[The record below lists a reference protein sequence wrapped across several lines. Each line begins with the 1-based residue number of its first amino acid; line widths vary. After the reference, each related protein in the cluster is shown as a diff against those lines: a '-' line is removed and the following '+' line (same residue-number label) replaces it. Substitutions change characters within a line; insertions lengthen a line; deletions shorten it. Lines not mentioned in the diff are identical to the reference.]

1 MGTALDPL
9 RGYYRV
15 GEDDM
20 AVVVRKKSDSKVL
33 KISTPKARRHRW
45 MATAG
50 IVVPENIPL
59 DDERVPLDFTRLSSR
74 GIGELQSRYAVRHSH
89 AVYNCALLEADILQ
103 LKREHRIA
111 MAKFRI
117 RNPGKAKNLVDALAE
132 EDDEISDLLDAIAVV
147 EIKLVL
153 LEAVTKTYEGI
164 RNAAS
169 REISRQISERAPID

>member
-1 MGTALDPL
+1 
-9 RGYYRV
+9 
-15 GEDDM
+15 M
-20 AVVVRKKSDSKVL
+20 AVAVRKKSAPKEL

-45 MATAG
+45 MAEAG
-50 IVVPENIPL
+50 IVVPESIPL
-59 DDERVPLDFTRLSSR
+59 DEERVPLDFTRLSSR

-117 RNPGKAKNLVDALAE
+117 RNPGKAKNIVDAMAE
-132 EDDEISDLLDAIAVV
+132 EDEEIAGLLDRIAEV
-147 EIKLVL
+147 EIKLTI
-153 LEAVTKTYEGI
+153 LEAVTKTYESI

-169 REISRQISERAPID
+169 REISRQIGERAPID